1 MRNCRSVRITTM
13 IPRTRTA
20 FGLISYAT
28 ITKNII
34 SETNEMEMQNA
45 GTRDEREKKKYV
57 P

>member
-1 MRNCRSVRITTM
+1 M

-20 FGLISYAT
+20 SGHISYAT